1 MILLHFKCSIC
12 LDSLNFS
19 DDTISVLKCGHV
31 FHHDCLVNW
40 IQTNSTCPECRCQVG
55 KSSLVK
61 KIYPKYSEEDTNI
74 YKGNSSETKKLF
86 DLLEQNNKLSQKA
99 VCKRMVELED
109 ENKKVKSEV
118 DELKSQITELQKTLE
133 ISQGNIESL
142 KKENCDLK
150 NNVETL
156 QAEKSVIRKSVDEK
170 INEAVEPYLQMEKEL
185 QSFKEKMSLIN
196 NLSSQFQSLTEND
209 ELNHFVKSKS

>member
-118 DELKSQITELQKTLE
+118 DELKNQITELQKTLE
-133 ISQGNIESL
+133 ISQRNVESL
-142 KKENCDLK
+142 NKENCDLK
-150 NNVETL
+150 SAVKTL
-156 QAEKSVIRKSVDEK
+156 QTEKSEIKESVDEK
-170 INEAVEPYLQMEKEL
+170 INKAVEPYLQMEKEL
-185 QSFKEKMSLIN
+185 ESCKEKMILIN
-196 NLSSQFQSLTEND
+196 NLTSQFQLLKKENK
-209 ELNHFVKSKS
+209 LIHSAKSKG

>member
-55 KSSLVK
+55 KSSFVK

-99 VCKRMVELED
+99 VCKRIVELED

-118 DELKSQITELQKTLE
+118 DELKNQI
-133 ISQGNIESL
+133 I
-142 KKENCDLK
+142 
-150 NNVETL
+150 
-156 QAEKSVIRKSVDEK
+156 
-170 INEAVEPYLQMEKEL
+170 
-185 QSFKEKMSLIN
+185 
-196 NLSSQFQSLTEND
+196 
-209 ELNHFVKSKS
+209 